1 MDGSVESES
10 GSGREERVSSGRV
23 VVGVRVGVGWEWG
36 SGSGGVGVGVRVGVP
51 SLPQNGTP
59 KQCRGTPKKN
69 HPKPPLLNEGAARAG
84 ETGREARRRPGARTH
99 VP

>member
-1 MDGSVESES
+1 MDGSGV
-10 GSGREERVSSGRV
+10 VVV

-36 SGSGGVGVGVRVGVP
+36 GGSGGVGVGVRVGVP

>member
-1 MDGSVESES
+1 MSGESE
-10 GSGREERVSSGRV
+10 
-23 VVGVRVGVGWEWG
+23 WM
-36 SGSGGVGVGVRVGVP
+36 GVRVGVP